1 MDITSP
7 TVLQFS
13 FFIIFALLGTIL
25 SIKLRQP
32 YVVGLLIFGMLAGP
46 NMLGF
51 VDDHELI
58 MTFSELGAILLLFA
72 VGIEFS
78 VFRIIKSGFRA
89 VLITLFKMGLLF
101 FFGYEIALYFGFDL
115 TVALFI
121 GAMIAITSTAVLF
134 KVVWGKGFGKHKTL
148 PLLISMLIVEDLV
161 AVGAITFFSSLEG
174 TAEYGDKFQS
184 ILISL
189 GLIGA
194 FYMLVRK
201 PVADAIYKLTSTLNQ
216 EITIFV
222 SFSLCLIMSMITAL
236 FGLSPV
242 IGAFLAGSIVS
253 SLPNSR
259 SIERTIK
266 PLLLMFAAFFFLSLG
281 MRVDPSAVLANLPLS
296 LTLVAAFLLVC
307 FFSVLILLYL
317 TGSAGKNA
325 VFGASS
331 MVVLG
336 EFSLIIASIY
346 VGEYSSLLIA
356 VGSFGVVAT
365 AIVSSLLLGRQ
376 ESLYEFG
383 QKKVPARLKVAANS
397 LSLYLTGIVRDFS
410 QSGSFWKV
418 SISCC
423 RNIRP
428 KIGRIAIIA
437 IILVVLRILAGSIGL
452 SAELEAQ
459 LKASTLVLGL
469 LLIAYFAIE
478 IFIGIRP
485 VIDKLSSS
493 IARHKR
499 NASSKSII
507 LRDLAIAALF
517 ILMSEIVPETVS
529 YFRLPFP
536 FGFLDEVLF
545 LVALIFLWDIIRHA
559 FKLQR
564 KRRVR

>member
-536 FGFLDEVLF
+536 FGLLDEVLF